1 MRGSRL
7 RQNAGERSMA
17 KFSQLVLNQVGGFDG
32 QVLAQELVYNQ
43 KDFWNLAW
51 SNITSYPSGWQTGT
65 TPIDLAG
72 ATIDATIIRRAI
84 TNFHDGRGGYNF
96 TIRDY
101 PLVSL
106 ISTITSTTTGT
117 NVLTC
122 DDTDDLFVGMPVQ
135 FRGTVFGG
143 VQINT
148 TYYVKEVLTST
159 TFTISDTR
167 GGSPTYTP
175 GTVFALST
183 ASGSMT
189 MNRIEALPIS
199 LSITNRDDDAGT
211 FTLVIDEETWATIGR
226 DSLQVTYSGL
236 PGDPDLGI
244 NATDPA
250 CFTGRI
256 KISFP
261 ANGTTPAY
269 DESIFLL
276 FLVNSDG
283 VYN

>member
-1 MRGSRL
+1 
-7 RQNAGERSMA
+7 MA
-17 KFSQLVLNQVGGFDG
+17 KFTQNTLNQVGGFDG
-32 QVLAQELVYNQ
+32 QVLAQELVYGQ

-51 SNITSYPSGWQTGT
+51 STVTSYVSGWQTGT
-65 TPIDLAG
+65 TPIDLTG

-84 TNFHDGRGGYNF
+84 TGFRDSRTGYDF
-96 TIRDY
+96 VIRDY

-106 ISTITSTTTGT
+106 ITTVTTTTTGS
-117 NVLTC
+117 NILTC
-122 DDTDDLFVGMPVQ
+122 SDTSELFIGMPVQ
-135 FRGTVFGG
+135 FKGTVFGN
-143 VQINT
+143 VAINT
-148 TYYVKEVLTST
+148 TYYVKTVIDST

-167 GGSPTYTP
+167 GASPTYTP
-175 GTVFALST
+175 GTVFALTS

-189 MNRIEALPIS
+189 MNRVEVLPIS
-199 LSITNRDDDAGT
+199 LSIVNRDDAAGT
-211 FTLVIDEETWATIGR
+211 FTMVIDEETWATIGR

-236 PGDPDLGI
+236 PGDPDLDI

-261 ANGTTPAY
+261 ASGNNPAY
-269 DESIFLL
+269 DESVFLL
-276 FLVNSDG
+276 FLVASDG

>member
-1 MRGSRL
+1 
-7 RQNAGERSMA
+7 MA
-17 KFSQLVLNQVGGFDG
+17 KFSQNTLNQIGGFDG

-43 KDFWNLAW
+43 KDFWNLVW

-65 TPIDLAG
+65 TPINLAG

-84 TNFHDGRGGYNF
+84 TNFRDSRTGYDF
-96 TIRDY
+96 QIHDY

-106 ISTITSTTTGT
+106 ITTITNTEVTT
-117 NVLTC
+117 NHLTC
-122 DDTDDLFVGMPVQ
+122 TNTRELYVGMPVQ
-135 FRGTVFGG
+135 FRGSVFGN
-143 VQINT
+143 VAINT
-148 TYYVKEVLTST
+148 TYYVKEVIDDT
-159 TFTISDTR
+159 TFTISATR
-167 GGSPTYTP
+167 GSAPSYTP
-175 GTVFALST
+175 GAVFALAT

-189 MNRIEALPIS
+189 MNRIEPLPIS
-199 LSITNRDDDAGT
+199 LNITNRVDSTGS

-261 ANGTTPAY
+261 AVGPVPAH

-276 FLVNSDG
+276 FLVASDG

>member
-1 MRGSRL
+1 
-7 RQNAGERSMA
+7 MA
-17 KFSQLVLNQVGGFDG
+17 KFSQNTLNQVGGFDG

-43 KDFWNLAW
+43 KDFWNIVW
-51 SNITSYPSGWQTGT
+51 SYITSYPSGWQTGT

-84 TNFHDGRGGYNF
+84 TNFRDSRTGYDF
-96 TIRDY
+96 EIRDY

-106 ISTITSTTTGT
+106 ITTITATETGT
-117 NVLTC
+117 NHLTC
-122 DDTDDLFVGMPVQ
+122 TSTDELFVGMPVQ
-135 FRGTVFGG
+135 FKGNVFGN
-143 VQINT
+143 VAINT
-148 TYYVKEVLTST
+148 TYYVKDVIDAV

-167 GGSPTYTP
+167 GSAPNYTP
-175 GTVFALST
+175 GTVFALSS
-183 ASGSMT
+183 AGGSMT
-189 MNRIEALPIS
+189 MNRIEPLPIT
-199 LSITNRDDDAGT
+199 LSTTNRVDSTGS
-211 FTLVIDEETWATIGR
+211 FTLVIDEETWGTIGR
-226 DSLQVTYSGL
+226 DSLQITYSGK

-261 ANGTTPAY
+261 ASGSTPAH

-276 FLVNSDG
+276 FLVASDG

>member
-1 MRGSRL
+1 
-7 RQNAGERSMA
+7 MA
-17 KFSQLVLNQVGGFDG
+17 KFAQRTLNQVGGFDG

-65 TPIDLAG
+65 TPINLTG
-72 ATIDATIIRRAI
+72 ATITAEIIRRAI
-84 TNFHDGRGGYNF
+84 TNFHDTRGGYDF
-96 TIRDY
+96 TITDY
-101 PLVSL
+101 PLVSK
-106 ISTITSTTTGT
+106 ITDITASTTGVDTYTCTST
-117 NVLTC
+117 NE
-122 DDTDDLFVGMPVQ
+122 LFVGMPVQ

-143 VQINT
+143 VAINT

-159 TFTISDTR
+159 TFTISATR
-167 GGSPTYTP
+167 GSSPSYTP
-175 GTVFALST
+175 GPVFALSS

-189 MNRIEALPIS
+189 MNRIEALPIT
-199 LSITNRDDDAGT
+199 LNITNRDDTAGT
-211 FTLVIDEETWATIGR
+211 FTMVIDETTWETIGR

-244 NATDPA
+244 NSSDPA

-261 ANGTTPAY
+261 ASGTTPAY

>member
-1 MRGSRL
+1 
-7 RQNAGERSMA
+7 MA
-17 KFSQLVLNQVGGFDG
+17 KFSQNTLNQVGGFDG

-65 TPIDLAG
+65 TPINLTG

-84 TNFHDGRGGYNF
+84 TNFRDSRTGYDF
-96 TIRDY
+96 TITDY
-101 PLVSL
+101 PLVSK
-106 ISTITSTTTGT
+106 ITTITASTTGT
-117 NVLTC
+117 NLFTC
-122 DDTDDLFVGMPVQ
+122 DSTRELFVGMPIQ

-143 VQINT
+143 ISINT
-148 TYYVKEVLTST
+148 TYYVKEVVTDT
-159 TFTISDTR
+159 TFTISATR
-167 GGSPTYTP
+167 GAAPTYTP
-175 GTVFALST
+175 GSVLALTS
-183 ASGSMT
+183 ASGTMT
-189 MNRIEALPIS
+189 INRIEALPIS
-199 LSITNRDDDAGT
+199 LTITNVDNSAGT
-211 FTLVIDEETWATIGR
+211 FTLVIDEEVWATIGR

-261 ANGTTPAY
+261 AVGNTPAH

-276 FLVNSDG
+276 FLVASDG